1 MGICEGIYKTKT
13 PDIRRG
19 KMGIDESLERLSEF
33 LPKDKKLDI
42 FNLVLASYKNDGN
55 LAKNLGCNSKI
66 IRIWSKKGPSS
77 RYMPK
82 ILGLA
87 LQQCPDTKDVL
98 NETVGEITSLYNSLD
113 TKDTENKLQLF
124 MDALDEKSRQ
134 IIWHLLRNG
143 HASIRE
149 FAELIDA
156 DLDNEILVRIRKVIN
171 QKSKKILGKEIMKFE
186 NKKIDPLT
194 GKEIPFSWW
203 LTEDVLSTERTNEM
217 IDVFNE
223 KNMARVIAE
232 LPSVK
237 EEDIRIKLE
246 DSMLTISTNDYK
258 KNIPLYLPIKKIV
271 GKTYRNNILEVRL
284 EKNGEKEK

>member
-1 MGICEGIYKTKT
+1 MRVG
-13 PDIRRG
+13 
-19 KMGIDESLERLSEF
+19 ESLERLSEF

-55 LAKNLGCNSKI
+55 LAKNLGCNPKMFH
-66 IRIWSKKGPSS
+66 IWLKKGPSS

-87 LQQCPDTKDVL
+87 LQQCPDTKDIL
-98 NETVGEITSLYNSLD
+98 KETVGEITSLYNSLD
-113 TKDTENKLQLF
+113 TKDTENKLKLF

-143 HASIRE
+143 HANIRE
-149 FAELIDA
+149 LAEIIDA

-194 GKEIPFSWW
+194 GKEILFSWW
-203 LTEDVLSTERTNEM
+203 PIEEVFSTERTNEM
-217 IDVFNE
+217 IDVFDE
-223 KNMARVIAE
+223 KNMTRVIAE
-232 LPSVK
+232 LPGVK

-246 DSMLTISTNDYK
+246 DSMLTVSTNGHK
-258 KNIPLYLPIKKIV
+258 KDIPLYLPIKKIV
-271 GKTYRNNILEVRL
+271 GKTYRNSILEVRL
-284 EKNGEKEK
+284 EKNGKKEK